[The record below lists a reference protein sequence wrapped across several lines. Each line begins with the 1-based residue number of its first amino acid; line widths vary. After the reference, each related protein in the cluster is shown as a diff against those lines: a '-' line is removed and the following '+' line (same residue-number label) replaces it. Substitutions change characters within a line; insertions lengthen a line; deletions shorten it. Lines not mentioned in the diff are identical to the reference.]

1 MSELIAQIVPLV
13 PVYAWPVILVVLGG
27 LYIYRKIDGQ
37 RKETKVTRDNDS
49 LEIHDKLM
57 KHDWEINQ
65 IKDDNGHRDNLIE
78 DLTKQVNILNTSI
91 ATTNIKLDTLIEAIK
106 DLKK

>member
-1 MSELIAQIVPLV
+1 
-13 PVYAWPVILVVLGG
+13 
-27 LYIYRKIDGQ
+27 
-37 RKETKVTRDNDS
+37 
-49 LEIHDKLM
+49 M
-57 KHDWEINQ
+57 KHDWDINQ